1 MSRKYNGAP
10 RTQGALGDKPDGQVN
25 RTGRKWLEAGELP
38 DPSTMETDG
47 DNVVDLEQDPDLRA
61 SLEMAEK
68 DKDVPRSGDEDWDMP
83 EDPNTLHT
91 RQVEEAQDPNS
102 SAYWNGRKPFSTPRA
117 DAPLGEASMS
127 EGERVQEEIERDL
140 YKRGGADSVHLS
152 GREADDKW
160 YTRWINR
167 LRRGRKKNK
176 KGSVNP
182 EY

>member
-1 MSRKYNGAP
+1 
-10 RTQGALGDKPDGQVN
+10 
-25 RTGRKWLEAGELP
+25 
-38 DPSTMETDG
+38 METDG

-127 EGERVQEEIERDL
+127 EGERVQQQVEENM
-140 YKRGGADSVHLS
+140 YKRGGADSVRKTW
-152 GREADDKW
+152 REVEDTAW
-160 YTRWINR
+160 TRWVKR
-167 LRRGRKKNK
+167 WFRGDKQKK
-176 KGSVNP
+176 KGSTNP
-182 EY
+182 KY